1 MQTFQC
7 AGHRGCLV
15 LRAELVREGFLEET
29 AFQAVKSQSRI
40 QSGACTIGPQ
50 VATPRGAHK
59 LPGLATCVSP
69 QLRAHVGANSSLL
82 PLRLRAD
89 DDAHVALATA
99 SVPTGFQELKCDPDT
114 SKVSL
119 RLS

>member
-1 MQTFQC
+1 MLGSKGR
-7 AGHRGCLV
+7 AGQGRLLGGDSLPGGEIPVSDPVWCVHHW
-15 LRAELVREGFLEET
+15 T
-29 AFQAVKSQSRI
+29 T
-40 QSGACTIGPQ
+40 SGYAARGPQ
-50 VATPRGAHK
+50 A
-59 LPGLATCVSP
+59 PGLDTCISP

-89 DDAHVALATA
+89 DAHVALATA
-99 SVPTGFQELKCDPDT
+99 SVPTGFQELKCNPDT